1 MRITT
6 ANAYDNSLDTLM
18 RRQVELAKSQEQLTT
33 GKRVNRA
40 SDDPAAAAR
49 AERALAAEA
58 RSTARMR
65 GVDASL
71 NAMSL
76 TENALG
82 DATELMQQVRE
93 ALVAAGNATYSDEER
108 LVLADKIAG
117 LRQQLLGVANRA
129 DGAGNY
135 LFGGQGVTQPPFVD
149 AAGGVVFRGTDGQLQ
164 AAAGEA
170 LPLSVDGRRAWMSAR
185 SGNGVFETTAVTSTG
200 TAWIDSGSVTDASLA
215 GTNSTYRIE
224 FSIVGGDT
232 FYSVL
237 RDGTSVLAS
246 QPFTPGQAI
255 EIDGR
260 AATVSGAP
268 ADGDVFEMTP
278 ATPGLSLF
286 GVLDEAIAGLK
297 TPARTGAEIAQANV
311 RNLTQVDAAMGRL
324 QEMRSQLGE
333 TLNRIEGAGDR
344 LDMEK
349 LSAQAARSD
358 AEDLD
363 MVHALSEFANRQT
376 GYDAALKSYSMVQ
389 KLSLFN
395 YIG

>member
-6 ANAYDNSLDTLM
+6 SNAYDNSLDTLM
-18 RRQVELAKSQEQLTT
+18 RRQAELAKSQEQLTT

-65 GVDASL
+65 SVDASL

-93 ALVAAGNATYSDEER
+93 ALVAAGNGAYSDDER
-108 LVLADKIAG
+108 RVQADKIAG
-117 LRQQLLGVANRA
+117 LRDQLLAVANRA

-135 LFGGQGVTQPPFVD
+135 IFGGQGVTQPPFVD
-149 AAGGVVFRGTDGQLQ
+149 AAGGVVFRGTEGQLQ
-164 AAAGEA
+164 AAASEA
-170 LPLSVDGRRAWMSAR
+170 LPLTVDGRRAWMSAR
-185 SGNGVFETTAVTSTG
+185 SGNGVFETHAVTSNG
-200 TAWIDSGSVTDASLA
+200 TAWIDSGSVTDASFA

-224 FSIVGGDT
+224 FSIVGSDT

-237 RDGTSVLAS
+237 RDGTSVLAN
-246 QPFTPGQAI
+246 QPFNPGQAV

-260 AATVSGAP
+260 AVTLNGAP
-268 ADGDVFEMTP
+268 ANGDAFEMTP
-278 ATPGLSLF
+278 ATSGLSLF

-297 TPARTGAEIAQANV
+297 VPARTGPEIAQANV
-311 RNLTQVDAAMGRL
+311 RDLTHVDAVMGRL
-324 QEMRSQLGE
+324 QEMRSQLGG
-333 TLNRIEGAGDR
+333 TLNRIDSAADR
-344 LDMEK
+344 LETQK
-349 LSAQAARSD
+349 LSAQTARSD

-389 KLSLFN
+389 KLSLFD
-395 YIG
+395 YLG

>member
-6 ANAYDNSLDTLM
+6 SNAYDNSLDTLM
-18 RRQVELAKSQEQLTT
+18 RRQAELAKSQEQLTT

-65 GVDASL
+65 SVDASL

-93 ALVAAGNATYSDEER
+93 ALVAAGNGAYSDDER
-108 LVLADKIAG
+108 RVQADKIAG
-117 LRQQLLGVANRA
+117 LRDQLLAVANRA

-135 LFGGQGVTQPPFVD
+135 IFGGQGVTQPPFVD
-149 AAGGVVFRGTDGQLQ
+149 AAGGVVFRGTEGQLQ

-170 LPLSVDGRRAWMSAR
+170 LPLTVDGRRAWMSAR
-185 SGNGVFETTAVTSTG
+185 SGNGVFETHAVTSNG

-224 FSIVGGDT
+224 FSIVGSDT

-237 RDGTSVLAS
+237 RDGTSVLAN
-246 QPFTPGQAI
+246 QPFNPGQAV

-260 AATVSGAP
+260 AVTLNGAP
-268 ADGDVFEMTP
+268 ANGDAFEMTP
-278 ATPGLSLF
+278 ATSGLSLF

-297 TPARTGAEIAQANV
+297 VPARTGPEIAQANV
-311 RNLTQVDAAMGRL
+311 RDLTHVDAVMGRL
-324 QEMRSQLGE
+324 QEMRSQLGG
-333 TLNRIEGAGDR
+333 TLNRIDSAADR
-344 LDMEK
+344 LETQK
-349 LSAQAARSD
+349 LSAQTARSD

-389 KLSLFN
+389 KLSLFD
-395 YIG
+395 YLG